1 MHDKDHRI
9 ADHDAVYQDVG
20 EQRSML
26 SGRVA
31 EVDDYMDMVEERE
44 GGDDEEQDG
53 GDDRPM
59 ELCERY

>member
-31 EVDDYMDMVEERE
+31 EVDDDVDMVEERE
-44 GGDDEEQDG
+44 GGDDEK
-53 GDDRPM
+53 
-59 ELCERY
+59 